1 MEVSGSPGS
10 QAPRLDAP
18 PICLVQSRRPRF
30 DPGKTLVLSPSVRKV
45 IPLLECLD
53 KLQVFL
59 ACTNHFAVDEVLE
72 SDERQA
78 ADVLRVID
86 QRIHVKI
93 ADSPLVAKSHLS
105 VQKCNN
111 FYMIL
116 VAKLQRSDLLNSLPR
131 AAAAN
136 HIEVVRWRNDTTN
149 GERLTSKH
157 GAIICLESQLSQKFD
172 NLLRGELTLPM
183 KNKFRT
189 NLQVFSQIFATHFL
203 NR

>member
-1 MEVSGSPGS
+1 
-10 QAPRLDAP
+10 
-18 PICLVQSRRPRF
+18 
-30 DPGKTLVLSPSVRKV
+30 
-45 IPLLECLD
+45 
-53 KLQVFL
+53 
-59 ACTNHFAVDEVLE
+59 
-72 SDERQA
+72 
-78 ADVLRVID
+78 
-86 QRIHVKI
+86 
-93 ADSPLVAKSHLS
+93 
-105 VQKCNN
+105 
-111 FYMIL
+111 MIL
-116 VAKLQRSDLLNSLPR
+116 VAKLQRSDLLNSLSR